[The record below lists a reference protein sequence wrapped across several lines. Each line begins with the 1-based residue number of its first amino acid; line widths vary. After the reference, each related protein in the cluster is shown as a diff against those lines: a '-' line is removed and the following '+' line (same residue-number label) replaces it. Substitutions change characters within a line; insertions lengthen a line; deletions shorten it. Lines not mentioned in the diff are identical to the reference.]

1 MSIVAFIFQ
10 VGRAAAGSLA
20 AIGLSTGLALSLDDK
35 DQSVSTFIAL
45 YGGAAAFALL
55 CALLWFVIERRKRN
69 EQHEAA
75 VRPSPGVSLGRVGYR
90 GRQGSTGK
98 FRGTTFGEG
107 LDTDIDNEGDV
118 DVEDSDVR

>member
-1 MSIVAFIFQ
+1 MAFIFQ

-20 AIGLSTGLALSLDDK
+20 AIGLSTGLALSLDDR

-75 VRPSPGVSLGRVGYR
+75 VTPSPQASLVGRVGYR
-90 GRQGSTGK
+90 GRPGSTADMRSTR
-98 FRGTTFGEG
+98 FHEG
-107 LDTDIDNEGDV
+107 LDTSIDNEGRVRTDDV
-118 DVEDSDVR
+118 DVE